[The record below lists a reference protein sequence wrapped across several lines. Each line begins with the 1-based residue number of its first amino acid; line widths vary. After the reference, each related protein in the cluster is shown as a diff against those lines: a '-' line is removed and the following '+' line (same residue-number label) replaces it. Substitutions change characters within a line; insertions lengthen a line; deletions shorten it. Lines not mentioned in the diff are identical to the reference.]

1 MYKFKKIF
9 SLGIIFAL
17 SLSVVACSSDKNSQ
31 KNNSQEKSVMKNQTD
46 EKEDYKNVE
55 YKNLEVKGIT
65 LEYPSFLQNKQ
76 NLENGTILSNKNNS
90 INLEITQSTNN
101 DTFKNIYEKD
111 LKESKNI
118 TYKYLGETTY
128 SISGY
133 ENETEYYKVAIQNKN
148 LITTMV
154 FTYPKEDASKLS
166 DIIDKTYKS
175 FKENKRQSN
184 DKLQIATVDSSN
196 LETDNEFSKLI
207 ILGDFEENKTYDI
220 DYGSIIGKNLLNANT
235 IDNKLEFNTVSF
247 MGESINYPNFLKPTF
262 IPGNMKSIGFASED
276 RKIQLYLGY
285 RRNMVLDNED
295 GSGLLRENP
304 ETELNNMKEYSTIL
318 SNEVNGDYLY
328 AATKPKEGGDIE
340 FNISYFTDEVIQ
352 TATLSVD
359 YNYYEGHK
367 DKINQIYD
375 EMKKTYKPNTTSG
388 EM

>member
-1 MYKFKKIF
+1 MYKLKKFF

-31 KNNSQEKSVMKNQTD
+31 KNNSQEKSVMKNQTE
-46 EKEDYKNVE
+46 EKEDYKNV
-55 YKNLEVKGIT
+55 EVKGIT

-340 FNISYFTDEVIQ
+340 FNISYFTDDVIQ